1 MRRFGSSAAGRRG
14 ADPSSYY
21 NWTVR
26 QLKSGAEEPGMT
38 GYSTLSK
45 EDDLIAYQLLIA
57 DVIGELRG
65 VIAAVAVLQGSRGGV
80 DLPEVR
86 APTR

>member
-1 MRRFGSSAAGRRG
+1 
-14 ADPSSYY
+14 
-21 NWTVR
+21 
-26 QLKSGAEEPGMT
+26 MT